1 MIYLMIALSIV
12 IVVLLVRNSID
23 AKEIKNWVMDAT
35 DDHDMDYAEIELI
48 SEDLLER
55 VKALEAKEKK
65 KVKKT
70 TKKTPAIK
78 K

>member
-1 MIYLMIALSIV
+1 M
-12 IVVLLVRNSID
+12 RNSID